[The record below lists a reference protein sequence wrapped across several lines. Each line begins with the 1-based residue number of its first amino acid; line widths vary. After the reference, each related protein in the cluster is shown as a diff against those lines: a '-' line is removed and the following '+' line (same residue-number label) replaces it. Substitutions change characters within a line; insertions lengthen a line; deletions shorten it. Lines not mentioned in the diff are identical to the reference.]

1 MLLVNELHTDVSI
14 SQLTHPIKLK
24 LDWGGGGGGGSNY
37 ITVQSIEWRAAAGNI
52 GHDTG
57 LLLVMCHVY
66 ITCHMWSAGSYVTF
80 PTCETGEVQAS
91 DWSMETCTALLLA
104 DKIQTLE
111 CSWSKFPWKQ
121 ISSVSFDFEMRV
133 AFVRLFW
140 KFHKPLKC
148 LSKHCWDPKNAVKCN
163 NYCLLMAGL
172 RGWTRAAQCDKKSEK
187 CL

>member
-1 MLLVNELHTDVSI
+1 MVNELHTDVSI
-14 SQLTHPIKLK
+14 SQLTYPIILK
-24 LDWGGGGGGGSNY
+24 LDWGGGGGGSNY
-37 ITVQSIEWRAAAGNI
+37 ITVQSIEWRAAAGNR
-52 GHDTG
+52 GHDRHWPPIG
-57 LLLVMCHVY
+57 QGPSCVHHVSHV
-66 ITCHMWSAGSYVTF
+66 ISWDPGSYVTF
-80 PTCETGEVQAS
+80 PTCETAE
-91 DWSMETCTALLLA
+91 ALSLA
-104 DKIQTLE
+104 DKIQALE
-111 CSWSKFPWKQ
+111 CSWSRFPWKQ

-172 RGWTRAAQCDKKSEK
+172 RGWTKAAQCDKTSEK